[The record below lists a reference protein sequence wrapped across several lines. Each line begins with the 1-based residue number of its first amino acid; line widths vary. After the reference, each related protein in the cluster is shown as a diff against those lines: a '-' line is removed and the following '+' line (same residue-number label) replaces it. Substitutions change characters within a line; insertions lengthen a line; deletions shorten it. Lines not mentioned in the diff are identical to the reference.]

1 MNLSDLETALRTVT
15 DKVYEREA
23 PSGER
28 RYIVW
33 HQYDVQTVHADD
45 QNILHI
51 PRVQLDVYWQSRMDP
66 ILDDLF
72 AVLDYWRLPF
82 DVQDL
87 TWDDERMLQRA
98 ILQLTLV

>member
-1 MNLSDLETALRTVT
+1 MNLSDLETALKTVT

-33 HQYDVQTVHADD
+33 SVYNFDGVQGDDHAV
-45 QNILHI
+45 LRL
-51 PRVQLDVYWQSRMDP
+51 PRVQLDVYWQSRMDTL
-66 ILDDLF
+66 LDETF
-72 AVLDYWRLPF
+72 IVLDYWRIPF

-87 TWDDERMLQRA
+87 TWDDERMLHRA
-98 ILQLTLV
+98 ILQLTLC